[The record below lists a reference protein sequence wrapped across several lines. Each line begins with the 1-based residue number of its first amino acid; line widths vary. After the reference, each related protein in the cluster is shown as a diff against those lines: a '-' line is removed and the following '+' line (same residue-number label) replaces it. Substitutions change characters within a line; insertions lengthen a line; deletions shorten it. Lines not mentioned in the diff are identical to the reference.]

1 MDKKAVQSRVAC
13 LISGMSREQLCDFV
27 STYARCL
34 SAEQAGRFLREL
46 EWICR
51 DSGGFSAAEPKQSRE
66 NLREE
71 LEQVQNKLGRIETGE
86 LTLDSDYNEECPEA
100 EEWDEVFVFT
110 DPRGLMPLLEQAF
123 ELVTRCTM
131 AGLYQEAAALT
142 LRLIALK
149 VSVEGEAEDYD
160 LEPFALEDLTDLELL
175 PEGIHVKLL
184 DGLYAL
190 YRLEPSEEH
199 IRQMWEVLALRMN
212 GVTLKDVLRGR
223 GEEPEHR
230 KAFLTM
236 WVERLN
242 AETGR
247 RADELLTE
255 ALSTLAEGEELYR
268 QIQRVGDKHPALYL
282 WLLTPGNWTKQAQQL
297 LDAGEAALR
306 VLAER
311 SEERAEAALLSAKA
325 ALRLG
330 QIQRAEELWLEA
342 FRAQPKAVNLLRLIC
357 QSRDY
362 NVYRGQVEQIVADF
376 LTERAARREGDTNP
390 YRINSELAK
399 ELPLSFLTGDFADVM
414 QRGLDCQKWLGW
426 TLTPIK
432 MCINLVLTGLNT
444 EEAPGKALSA
454 IAQDLPSWLDF
465 SGLEYGKG
473 LNQAVEPEDAVLL
486 RRCLQR
492 WRTYYPIPESM
503 RLELTERLD
512 QMLEKRTEAI
522 LKNGRR
528 YYYGECACWIAALGE
543 IQEEQGQEGAKEAL
557 LGRFRRRYPRH
568 SAFHRE
574 LRRFQ

>member
-1 MDKKAVQSRVAC
+1 MKHSRREVKIMDKKAVQSRVAC

-27 STYARCL
+27 STYDRCL
-34 SAEQAGRFLREL
+34 SAEQAGRFLQEL

-110 DPRGLMPLLEQAF
+110 DPRGLMPLLEQAC

-199 IRQMWEVLALRMN
+199 IRQMWDVLALRMN
-212 GVTLKDVLRGR
+212 GVMLKDVLRGR

-255 ALSTLAEGEELYR
+255 ALSSLAEGEELYR
-268 QIQRVGDKHPALYL
+268 QIQRVGDKHPRALPL
-282 WLLTPGNWTKQAQQL
+282 AADSGQL
-297 LDAGEAALR
+297 DETDEAVAGC
-306 VLAER
+306 
-311 SEERAEAALLSAKA
+311 
-325 ALRLG
+325 G
-330 QIQRAEELWLEA
+330 
-342 FRAQPKAVNLLRLIC
+342 
-357 QSRDY
+357 
-362 NVYRGQVEQIVADF
+362 RGGTACAGREK
-376 LTERAARREGDTNP
+376 RRARRGSSAQCKGGAP
-390 YRINSELAK
+390 
-399 ELPLSFLTGDFADVM
+399 TGTD
-414 QRGLDCQKWLGW
+414 
-426 TLTPIK
+426 
-432 MCINLVLTGLNT
+432 
-444 EEAPGKALSA
+444 SA
-454 IAQDLPSWLDF
+454 SGRAVAGGFSCPAQSGEPAAIDLPEP
-465 SGLEYGKG
+465 GL
-473 LNQAVEPEDAVLL
+473 L
-486 RRCLQR
+486 
-492 WRTYYPIPESM
+492 
-503 RLELTERLD
+503 
-512 QMLEKRTEAI
+512 
-522 LKNGRR
+522 
-528 YYYGECACWIAALGE
+528 
-543 IQEEQGQEGAKEAL
+543 
-557 LGRFRRRYPRH
+557 
-568 SAFHRE
+568 
-574 LRRFQ
+574 